1 MKMEKA
7 KVRSVLPTATERIMS
22 TIVSKVRQETWG
34 MEIEKAIKYLS
45 HNDYPI
51 REAIR
56 LAFMAKWNK
65 KNNKRL
71 LTLPLFIHT
80 IHYVKYNEG
89 KLIDIHEVSYVSSS
103 KITQKNFENIEKNKK
118 EGNIQITLDELL
130 QTKRMTKIGRGKLSY
145 CLDNIYD
152 YKKNEIIEIQ
162 TEQIL

>member
-1 MKMEKA
+1 MEKA

-22 TIVSKVRQETWG
+22 VIVSKVRKETWG
-34 MEIEKAIKYLS
+34 MKVEKAIKYLS
-45 HNDYPI
+45 HNNYPL

-56 LAFMAKWNK
+56 LAFMAKWNR

-89 KLIDIHEVSYVSSS
+89 IMVDVHKVIYVTTN
-103 KITQKNFENIEKNKK
+103 KITQKQFENIEKNKE
-118 EGNIQITLDELL
+118 EGNNQITMNELL
-130 QTKRMTKIGRGKLSY
+130 ESKRMTKIGRSKLSY
-145 CLDNIYD
+145 CLDNIYN
-152 YKKNEIIEIQ
+152 YRKNEIIEIE